1 MSVYS
6 YSSFHTEMADVEP
19 GEAET
24 LMGEVWANKKATLL
38 AVVQA
43 SNVKPTFFKDRLL
56 SFSH

>member
-1 MSVYS
+1 VSVYS

-24 LMGEVWANKKATLL
+24 LTGEVWANKKATVL

-43 SNVKPTFFKDRLL
+43 NS
-56 SFSH
+56 

>member
-1 MSVYS
+1 
-6 YSSFHTEMADVEP
+6 MADVEP